1 MLTFIYHLEACNN
14 PLGISNGEVD
24 DMHITSSSSLDENNQ
39 PYFGRLV
46 RESIDQ
52 SDIKGCWCARD
63 VNLRQ
68 YLEADLGEKKTI
80 TGIATQGYV
89 AHDNWVVSYRLGYS
103 DDLNALEWYRESDDE
118 RVSFYCIYS
127 RVLSERFMCNV

>member
-1 MLTFIYHLEACNN
+1 MKSPLLVLNLESCNN

-24 DMHITSSSSLDENNQ
+24 DVHMTASTYIDETHE
-39 PYFGRLV
+39 PFYGRLV

-52 SDIKGCWCARD
+52 SDVRGCWCAKD

-68 YLEADLGEKKTI
+68 FIEADLGEVKTI

-89 AHDNWVVSYRLGYS
+89 SHDNWVASFRFGFS
-103 DDLNALEWYRESDDE
+103 DDSSPLDWYRENDDE
-118 RVSFYCIYS
+118 KVRDGLHYDLI
-127 RVLSERFMCNV
+127 

>member
-1 MLTFIYHLEACNN
+1 M
-14 PLGISNGEVD
+14 GISNGEVD
-24 DMHITSSSSLDENNQ
+24 DIHLSASTSLDESTQ
-39 PYFGRLV
+39 PFIGRLV

-68 YLEADLGEKKTI
+68 YIEADLGEVKTI

-89 AHDNWVVSYRLGYS
+89 SHDNWVVSYRLGYS
-103 DDLNALEWYRESDDE
+103 DDSNALEWYRENDDE
-118 RVSFYCIYS
+118 RVKLYFIILFYIIIIP
-127 RVLSERFMCNV
+127 